1 MSLSRSTQF
10 PRSFDGSAAGEA
22 SNEQDE
28 LAEVIQLPLPLID
41 ESTRRGWRGLTGSEA
56 GMATAEYA
64 IATLAAVGF
73 AGLLVLILRSGEVRG
88 LLTSLVEMA
97 LTAV

>member
-10 PRSFDGSAAGEA
+10 SRSFDGSAAAEA
-22 SNEQDE
+22 SAESE
-28 LAEVIQLPLPLID
+28 EIAEVIQLPLPHVD
-41 ESTRRGWRGLTGSEA
+41 ETAGRGWRRLTGSEA

-88 LLTSLVEMA
+88 LLTGLVEMA